1 MFRSTFSA
9 GEPMVNRC
17 LRRPSVNIFMIGSPQ
32 PDSQLNSNFGPR
44 DEVGNVSGNR
54 CVSDCIPRGSEFDPS
69 PVPFDHEKISTVILL
84 PSADHSRRVVV
95 SYKR

>member
-1 MFRSTFSA
+1 M
-9 GEPMVNRC
+9 P
-17 LRRPSVNIFMIGSPQ
+17 PSSVGQHFIGSPQ

-44 DEVGNVSGNR
+44 DEVGNMSGNR
-54 CVSDCIPRGSEFDPS
+54 CVSDCIPRGSEFDPG
-69 PVPFDHEKISTVILL
+69 PVPFDHEKIFTVILL